1 MLFRIDISPRGDESR
16 GSIIDV
22 FWSDSIALLPRLLP
36 LPWWS
41 EDAYNRKTVDECR
54 ATVCM
59 LLRDLLL
66 LVSKIILSTCLFFTP
81 HLVAVQASA
90 RTRALMIFRLPSSSR
105 PEATLDHP
113 AWPLL
118 HKSCIFDIEFNW
130 AEGWTLSSS
139 VAKIKVL
146 AYGAQVEHLYVY

>member
-1 MLFRIDISPRGDESR
+1 
-16 GSIIDV
+16 
-22 FWSDSIALLPRLLP
+22 
-36 LPWWS
+36 
-41 EDAYNRKTVDECR
+41 
-54 ATVCM
+54 M

-66 LVSKIILSTCLFFTP
+66 LSKILLSTCLFFTP

-130 AEGWTLSSS
+130 AEGRTLYSS

-146 AYGAQVEHLYVY
+146 AYGAQREHVYVYWLYGSICVGSHLQWKLITLLPVGLVLPLWDSRDRWPSCINWAGVDEAKR